1 MDSNVDPIDK
11 ILDESAS
18 GDSDL
23 KNPLEFCKKY
33 EHMFPSSGK
42 AC

>member
-23 KNPLEFCKKY
+23 KNPLEFWKKY

>member
-33 EHMFPSSGK
+33 EHKFPSSGK